1 MARPRSRPSM
11 RISPS
16 LISRR
21 PASTLRRVVLPQPEG
36 PRRTRNSPS
45 STLRSRFSRTV
56 TAPYLLTIWRNST
69 VDIVASALE
78 GSRGDPL
85 DEEPAEEEIDDKRRR
100 RGQEGSRH
108 QHVVRGAAGR
118 GGVHVVEDDGHRPGR
133 GLPERHADQEVVP

>member
-1 MARPRSRPSM
+1 MARPRSRGSRKVTSRPSM

-21 PASTLRRVVLPQPEG
+21 PASTFRSVVLPQPEG

-45 STLRSRFSRTV
+45 STFRSRFSRTV
-56 TAPYLLTIWRNST
+56 TAPYFLKIWRNST

-85 DEEPAEEEIDDKRRR
+85 DEEPAEEEIDDERRR

-108 QHVVRGAAGR
+108 QHVIRG
-118 GGVHVVEDDGHRPGR
+118 
-133 GLPERHADQEVVP
+133 